1 MTSAEKAS
9 WRARAQTLKPA
20 VKVGRG
26 GITPAL
32 VKELDA
38 ALRRA
43 ELVKVRFAEGREV
56 LRGQCAELAA
66 ATGAECVGGVG
77 HVAAFYRA
85 LPKKSQS
92 QGESLSGSGFSR
104 A

>member
-1 MTSAEKAS
+1 MTSAEKAA

-20 VKVGRG
+20 VKVGRDG
-26 GITPAL
+26 VTPAL

-56 LRGQCAELAA
+56 LQKQCAELAA
-66 ATGAECVGGVG
+66 AVKAECVGGLG
-77 HVAAFYRA
+77 HVASFYRVM
-85 LPKKSQS
+85 PVKKT
-92 QGESLSGSGFSR
+92 SR
-104 A
+104 